1 MSRLQTRFAE
11 LKEQNRAALVTFVTA
26 GDPDYDTSLAI
37 LKGLPAAGADVI
49 ELGMPFTDPMADGPA
64 IQLANIR
71 ALGARQDLAKTLQ
84 MVREFRKDNTETPLV
99 LMGYFNPIHR
109 YGVQRFIGEA
119 LDSGV
124 DGLIV
129 VDMPPEHNSELCEP
143 AQAAG
148 LDFIRLT
155 TPTTDDVRLP
165 TVLNGSSGFVYYVSV
180 AGVTGAGAATLE
192 HVEEAVTRLRR
203 HTDLPISIGF
213 GIRTPEQA
221 AAIARLADG
230 VVVGSALIDHIASA
244 GSSEQAIDGVLSLCA
259 ALADGVRKA
268 RIS

>member
-1 MSRLQTRFAE
+1 
-11 LKEQNRAALVTFVTA
+11 
-26 GDPDYDTSLAI
+26 
-37 LKGLPAAGADVI
+37 
-49 ELGMPFTDPMADGPA
+49 
-64 IQLANIR
+64 
-71 ALGARQDLAKTLQ
+71 
-84 MVREFRKDNTETPLV
+84 MVREFRKDNSETPLV
-99 LMGYFNPIHR
+99 LMGYFNPIHK
-109 YGVQRFIGEA
+109 YGVPKFIADAKEA
-119 LDSGV
+119 GV

-129 VDMPPEHNSELCEP
+129 VDMPPEHNGELCDP

-148 LDFIRLT
+148 IDFIRLT

-192 HVEEAVTRLRR
+192 HIEEAVTRLRR

-230 VVVGSALIDHIASA
+230 VVVGSALIDHIATA
-244 GSSEQAIDGVLSLCA
+244 KNDQQAIDGVLGLCA
-259 ALADGVRKA
+259 ALSEGVRSA
-268 RIS
+268 RK